1 MHAMTEGTSDTIN
14 GDPEALSRVE
24 VLYPFVP
31 YSQESSKSMM
41 PVHHE
46 VMVKPISMRRL
57 AA

>member
-1 MHAMTEGTSDTIN
+1 MRAMIEETSDTFN
-14 GDPEALSRVE
+14 GNPRALSRVE

-31 YSQESSKSMM
+31 YSQESSKLLM

-46 VMVKPISMRRL
+46 VIVKPLSMRRL